1 MTVKHSS
8 WQNIQQY
15 IWLIGGLLCLIF
27 AAIFW
32 MMTDTKELVT
42 QSKHIEETQV
52 LIQPE
57 KVAATTHLGG
67 LTEEVRPLA
76 LTARKVASGNHL
88 AEFRGTKFIQDNQKN
103 WFVELFRVSNKD
115 VIKSFLLKQT
125 DRKNF
130 IYFRLSGED
139 QIEQYVLGFG
149 NFKNEN
155 QAKDE
160 IIKLPFQF
168 PASVK
173 PLAKKFEEYKALVND
188 LGSEEL
194 IGNSKLYQV
203 KLKSAP
209 LPLIDE
215 SLIVKPKLA
224 VNAPIDSVK
233 NTTTTTIT
241 RKDQAGNV
249 VDVKRSQSAVDQP
262 PQKEMPKAAPVNKP
276 ADNQIS
282 DPFN

>member
-1 MTVKHSS
+1 MTVKHSN

-15 IWLIGGLLCLIF
+15 IWLVGGLLCLIF
-27 AAIFW
+27 AAVFW
-32 MMTDTKELVT
+32 MMTDTKALLT

-103 WFVELFRVSNKD
+103 WFVELFRVSNED
-115 VIKSFLLKQT
+115 VVKSFLLKQT

-155 QAKDE
+155 QAKAQLAT
-160 IIKLPFQF
+160 LPFQL

-173 PLAKKFEEYKALVND
+173 PLAQKFEHYKALVNE

-194 IGNSKLYQV
+194 IGNKKLYQV

-209 LPLIDE
+209 LPLIAE
-215 SLIVKPKLA
+215 SLIVPPKPVL
-224 VNAPIDSVK
+224 NAPIDPAKS
-233 NTTTTTIT
+233 TTTTTIT

-249 VDVKRSQSAVDQP
+249 VDVKRSQSVVDQP
-262 PQKEMPKAAPVNKP
+262 VQKEAPKPAPVNKP
-276 ADNQIS
+276 ADHQIS

>member
-1 MTVKHSS
+1 MTVKHSN

-15 IWLIGGLLCLIF
+15 IWLVGGLLCLIF
-27 AAIFW
+27 AAVFW
-32 MMTDTKELVT
+32 MMTDTKALLT

-103 WFVELFRVSNKD
+103 WFVELFRVSNED
-115 VIKSFLLKQT
+115 VVKSFLLKQT

-155 QAKDE
+155 QAKAQLAT
-160 IIKLPFQF
+160 LPFQL

-173 PLAKKFEEYKALVND
+173 PLAQKFEHYKALVNE

-194 IGNSKLYQV
+194 IGNKKLYQV

-215 SLIVKPKLA
+215 SLIVPPKPVL
-224 VNAPIDSVK
+224 NAPIDPEKS
-233 NTTTTTIT
+233 TTTTTIT

-249 VDVKRSQSAVDQP
+249 VDVKRSQSVVDQP
-262 PQKEMPKAAPVNKP
+262 VQKEAPKPAPVNKP
-276 ADNQIS
+276 ADHQIS

>member
-1 MTVKHSS
+1 MTVKHSN
-8 WQNIQQY
+8 WQNIQHY
-15 IWLIGGLLCLIF
+15 IWLMGGLLFLIF
-27 AAIFW
+27 AVVFW
-32 MMTDTKELVT
+32 MMTDTKALLT
-42 QSKHIEETQV
+42 QSKHIEQTQV

-88 AEFRGTKFIQDNQKN
+88 AEFRGTKYIQDNQKN
-103 WFVELFRVSNKD
+103 WFVELFRVTNED

-155 QAKDE
+155 QAKDQVA
-160 IIKLPFQF
+160 KLTFQL

-173 PLAKKFEEYKALVND
+173 PMAQKIEHYKTSVND

-194 IGNSKLYQV
+194 VGTNKLYQV
-203 KLKSAP
+203 KLKSVP

-215 SLIVKPKLA
+215 SLIVKPTP
-224 VNAPIDSVK
+224 VTNTPIDPAK
-233 NTTTTTIT
+233 TTTNTTIT

-249 VDVKRSQSAVDQP
+249 VDVKRSQSVVEQP
-262 PQKEMPKAAPVNKP
+262 AQRESPKSAAIPKP
-276 ADNQIS
+276 ADTQIS